1 MRTQSSAK
9 VKHPRTSRACIDHC
23 RREVCNA
30 LHMAD
35 ERENALDDRVFADS
49 ALEGRLRDG
58 RYDAFILSADS
69 RAQGV
74 AISCTITTGPHR
86 GDVVDLVSA
95 QFATRDPFDL
105 VGMPCTLV
113 VAGDTIR
120 VEE

>member
-35 ERENALDDRVFADS
+35 ERDDALDEPFVDRAVAD
-49 ALEGRLRDG
+49 RLRDG
-58 RYDAFILSADS
+58 RYDAFILSAET

-86 GDVVDLVSA
+86 GDVVDLVSS

-120 VEE
+120 IEE